1 MNVSLISKCHSTDS
15 LEDSWPKLASLSIAM
30 SQYLI
35 TRKLLF
41 AFSLSPAAQ
50 LGLNG
55 FVTSAKHVMAW
66 LSAPEHVQATDLAE
80 DVKSSFSLMGECFH
94 CLIGSVAQV
103 QIIVGGLQLQ
113 KPHLGKLWGS
123 CGRMLHCTPIRK
135 GNVKHMRCEKWA
147 ITRLR
152 SRRKI
157 VPKALP
163 QTLHDVDLFSFWRA
177 SKRCFWDHALTY
189 CLSID
194 FRQSVVPE
202 GTGTAGQTQMLYW
215 NMIF

>member
-1 MNVSLISKCHSTDS
+1 MLFKKKGGGESSVLPSLSKFFFWSLTVSLLRFLNLRNVTSIS
-15 LEDSWPKLASLSIAM
+15 LEEPCLKPASLSIVM
-30 SQYLI
+30 SQYVI
-35 TRKLLF
+35 TRRLLF

-55 FVTSAKHVMAW
+55 FVTSAKHSMAW
-66 LSAPEHVQATDLAE
+66 LSALEHVQPTDLAE

-103 QIIVGGLQLQ
+103 QIIVRGLQLQ

-157 VPKALP
+157 VP
-163 QTLHDVDLFSFWRA
+163 
-177 SKRCFWDHALTY
+177 
-189 CLSID
+189 
-194 FRQSVVPE
+194 
-202 GTGTAGQTQMLYW
+202 
-215 NMIF
+215 

>member
-1 MNVSLISKCHSTDS
+1 MRHFAAIWLNMTWQERMKTCCLKKKKKLKKEESSDLPILSKICWLITHSFPTALFKSAKCHTGRI
-15 LEDSWPKLASLSIAM
+15 LEESCPKPASLSIVM

-35 TRKLLF
+35 TRRLLF

-55 FVTSAKHVMAW
+55 FVTSAKHFMAW
-66 LSAPEHVQATDLAE
+66 LSVPEHVQPTDLAE
-80 DVKSSFSLMGECFH
+80 DVKSSFNLMGECFH

-157 VPKALP
+157 VP
-163 QTLHDVDLFSFWRA
+163 
-177 SKRCFWDHALTY
+177 
-189 CLSID
+189 
-194 FRQSVVPE
+194 
-202 GTGTAGQTQMLYW
+202 
-215 NMIF
+215 